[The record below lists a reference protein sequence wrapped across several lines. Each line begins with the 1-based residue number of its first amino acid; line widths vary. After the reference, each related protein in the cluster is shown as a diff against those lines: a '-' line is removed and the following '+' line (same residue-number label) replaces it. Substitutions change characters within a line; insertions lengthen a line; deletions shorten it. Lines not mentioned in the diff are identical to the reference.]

1 MSSRH
6 TSLFFHAE
14 QPNLKT
20 NALAANDAA
29 FLQRVLPEYGVA
41 LVPSARIAGL
51 ESVLEG
57 HALTIMRPDAQQG
70 LVSAMFEQLGL
81 PNVAPEYR
89 AFYLNRWAEA
99 GGDAW
104 LILRL
109 ADCNTAELAELLSLS
124 PLNADCQFALKVI
137 LEGEL
142 VQLADPQFT
151 ELRQRVVQLERP
163 VSTPPRPRPLAYRLA
178 AGAIPLLTAAGL
190 YGYLAVPEEPK
201 QPIENAIVKSASISH
216 QPVAREDAPVANIP
230 TAALTRLVTDWSRA
244 WQQRDIEAYFGFYL
258 PAYSAYQHMSATQ
271 WRNWRTERLLSP
283 EWIRIELGPLTF
295 SKTEGGYRAEFWQL
309 YRSPNYQDNTH
320 KALLILPVGERFFI
334 MDELNLDVRP
344 VGNEAS

>member
-1 MSSRH
+1 MSSRRA
-6 TSLFFHAE
+6 SLFFHAE
-14 QPNLKT
+14 QPNLKI
-20 NALAANDAA
+20 NALAANDVA

-41 LVPSARIAGL
+41 LVPSARMVGL
-51 ESVLEG
+51 ESALES
-57 HALTIMRPDAQQG
+57 HAFTVMRPDAQQG
-70 LVSAMFEQLGL
+70 LVSSVFEQFGL

-104 LILRL
+104 LMLCL
-109 ADCNTAELAELLSLS
+109 ADYSTAELAELLSLS
-124 PLNADCQFALKVI
+124 PLNSDCQFALKII

-142 VQLADPQFT
+142 AQLADPQFT

-163 VSTPPRPRPLAYRLA
+163 VAIQTRPRPLAYMLA
-178 AGAIPLLTAAGL
+178 AGIVPLLTAASL
-190 YGYLAVPEEPK
+190 YVYITAPEEPK

-216 QPVAREDAPVANIP
+216 QPVVREDAPIVNIP
-230 TAALTRLVTDWSRA
+230 IAALTRLVTDWSRA
-244 WQQRDIEAYFGFYL
+244 WQQRDIEAYFSFYL

-271 WRNWRTERLLSP
+271 WRSWRTERLLSP

-320 KALLILPVGERFFI
+320 KALLILPVGERLFI

-344 VGNEAS
+344 VGDEAS